1 VAAAEVGVVASK
13 LIPHRRPRGSVS
25 RPRLVERLNAGR
37 EQALT
42 LVSAPAGFGK
52 TTLLAE
58 WVGVADTDIGNA
70 WVSLDSGD
78 REAVRLW
85 THIIAAFAR
94 SRPGFGAR
102 SLAALRADPTRIVE
116 SLLPV
121 LFDELSEQEG
131 QLVLTLDD
139 YHLAESKAIDEQLQ
153 SFLSYRPP
161 RVQLVVST
169 RSDPALGIARLRA
182 SGELVELRAHSL
194 KFDMDELPE
203 FFEGLGVSGLSEFDL
218 HRLFERT
225 GGWPAPLRLAAL
237 LIPESDERDSFID
250 SFTGESRTVVDYL
263 TTDVLDRLT
272 SETRSFLLQVSV
284 LGRMNGAL
292 CDAVIGTSGSGET
305 LAALERANM
314 FISADIDGEWYHQ
327 HHLFAEALRLELN
340 RTRPDLVPR
349 LHGHPRSRR
358 LRVLRHGRPPPQPCR
373 AAYAGAFGCLLASTL
388 RLCCPPT
395 CR

>member
-203 FFEGLGVSGLSEFDL
+203 FFEGLGSVDSVSSTCTDSSSVRADG
-218 HRLFERT
+218 RRRC
-225 GGWPAPLRLAAL
+225 GWPP
-237 LIPESDERDSFID
+237 
-250 SFTGESRTVVDYL
+250 YL
-263 TTDVLDRLT
+263 
-272 SETRSFLLQVSV
+272 
-284 LGRMNGAL
+284 
-292 CDAVIGTSGSGET
+292 
-305 LAALERANM
+305 
-314 FISADIDGEWYHQ
+314 
-327 HHLFAEALRLELN
+327 
-340 RTRPDLVPR
+340 
-349 LHGHPRSRR
+349 SRR
-358 LRVLRHGRPPPQPCR
+358 ATRGTVSSTHSPERVARS
-373 AAYAGAFGCLLASTL
+373 ST
-388 RLCCPPT
+388 T
-395 CR
+395 